1 MTIHIGGFLKYTLS
15 SQKKYEKVYLVCDEG
30 VVVSRLLLKQC
41 KLYFPNEQIDTV
53 FTTEQF
59 KSVEDIAQVDVVITT
74 NDDLDSRFPIL
85 RVNPILEAEDILKM
99 LDYLKHNIFRNE
111 SKSFSENLS
120 SLISSYIVDS
130 KLASKFQEEVQTF
143 INQEIVV
150 QAFFGRY
157 LKDSPMMNT
166 NLCFSWSFSV
176 LKGGIL
182 ISKITIISK
191 GGNICQTS
199 KKLQESHGF

>member
-1 MTIHIGGFLKYTLS
+1 MK
-15 SQKKYEKVYLVCDEG
+15 KVYLVCDEG
-30 VVVSRLLLKQC
+30 VAVSRLLLKQC
-41 KLYFPNEQIDTV
+41 KLYFPNEQIGTV

-130 KLASKFQEEVQTF
+130 KLASKFQEEVQTL
-143 INQEIVV
+143 INQEIVI
-150 QAFFGRY
+150 QAF
-157 LKDSPMMNT
+157 LED
-166 NLCFSWSFSV
+166 
-176 LKGGIL
+176 I
-182 ISKITIISK
+182 
-191 GGNICQTS
+191 
-199 KKLQESHGF
+199 